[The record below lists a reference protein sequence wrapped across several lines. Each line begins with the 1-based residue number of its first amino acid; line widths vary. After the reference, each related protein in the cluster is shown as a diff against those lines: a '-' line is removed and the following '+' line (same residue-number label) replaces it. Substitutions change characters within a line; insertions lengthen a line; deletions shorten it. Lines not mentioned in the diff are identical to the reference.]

1 MVNTMNSTERVRNTI
16 LGKPVDRQPIYG
28 WVFANLTEQI
38 SKEWGSVEAFEDAY
52 EFDMAH
58 IFGGPGFYHPEVYDR
73 LLEENGEV
81 TPDLLLEEDFFT
93 SPDQLADY
101 ENIAESIRF
110 HKQRDRFCY
119 VQTPGFFEPFNG
131 VFGIENQ
138 QM

>member
-58 IFGGPGFYHPEVYDR
+58 IFGGIVGGVVGFTLNKKSKY
-73 LLEENGEV
+73 
-81 TPDLLLEEDFFT
+81 
-93 SPDQLADY
+93 
-101 ENIAESIRF
+101 
-110 HKQRDRFCY
+110 
-119 VQTPGFFEPFNG
+119 
-131 VFGIENQ
+131 GI
-138 QM
+138 